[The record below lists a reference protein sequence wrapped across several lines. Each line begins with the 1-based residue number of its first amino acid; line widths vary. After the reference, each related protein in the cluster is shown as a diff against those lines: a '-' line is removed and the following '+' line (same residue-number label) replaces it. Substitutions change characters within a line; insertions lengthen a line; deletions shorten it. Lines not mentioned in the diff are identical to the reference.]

1 MNNEVNTTM
10 IELKAAHTARQRY
23 APLHS
28 HLLPKAF
35 KMAGIHAKM
44 GAAALLVQATEVNVS
59 ALDSRNKEV
68 WCNE

>member
-35 KMAGIHAKM
+35 KMAGIHAEM

>member
-35 KMAGIHAKM
+35 KMAGIHAEM

-68 WCNE
+68 W

>member
-10 IELKAAHTARQRY
+10 IELKAAHTGRQRY

-35 KMAGIHAKM
+35 KMAGIHAEM

>member
-35 KMAGIHAKM
+35 KMAGIRAEM

-59 ALDSRNKEV
+59 ALNSRNKEV

>member
-35 KMAGIHAKM
+35 KMAGIHAEM

-59 ALDSRNKEV
+59 ALNSRNKEV

>member
-1 MNNEVNTTM
+1 VNNEVNTTM

-35 KMAGIHAKM
+35 KMAGIHAEM

-59 ALDSRNKEV
+59 ALNSRNKEV